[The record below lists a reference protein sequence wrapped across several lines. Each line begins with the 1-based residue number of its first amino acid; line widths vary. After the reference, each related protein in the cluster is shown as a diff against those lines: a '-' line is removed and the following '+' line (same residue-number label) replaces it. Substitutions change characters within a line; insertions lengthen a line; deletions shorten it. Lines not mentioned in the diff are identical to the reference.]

1 MAHKPFGSSLPKG
14 QRDKSMSLIET
25 NNLRADFPA
34 LTQTIRGKPL
44 VYLDSAASALKP
56 QSVVDRITRFYTYE
70 ASNVHRGAHYLSNQ
84 ATEAFEQARERTRN
98 FLNASS
104 IEEVI
109 FTAGT
114 TASMNLVAQSWGRK
128 FLKPGDEVLVSEME
142 HHANIVPWQMICE
155 EVGAKVVVA
164 PVTDMGDF
172 DFEAFEKKLSV
183 KTKMVSVTHCS
194 NTLGSYVDVKRV
206 AELAHKAGALITV
219 DGAQVVS
226 TRPVNVKELNVDFY
240 AFSGH
245 KLFGPYGIGVLYGKK
260 DLLLAMPPYQGGGS
274 MISQVTF
281 EKTTYNE
288 LPFKFEAGT
297 PNIEGVIALGAAIEY
312 VEKVGFEKIQTIEH
326 ELLEYATQE
335 MKKIEGVRIIGEA
348 KDKAPILS
356 FAIPGVHHSDLAQIL
371 DQEGVA
377 VRAGHH
383 CTMPLLKRYQI
394 TGTVRA
400 SFSIFNNKADVDALV
415 KAVIKA
421 KEMLS

>member
-1 MAHKPFGSSLPKG
+1 
-14 QRDKSMSLIET
+14 MSLIEA
-25 NNLRADFPA
+25 NKLRADFPA
-34 LTQTIRGKPL
+34 LTQKVRGKPL
-44 VYLDSAASALKP
+44 IYLDSAASALKP
-56 QSVVDRITRFYTYE
+56 WPVIERISHFYTYE
-70 ASNVHRGAHYLSNQ
+70 ASNVHRGAHYLSDK
-84 ATEAFEQARERTRN
+84 ATQAFEEARQKVRQ

-109 FTAGT
+109 WTPGT
-114 TASMNLVAQSWGRK
+114 TASMNLVAASWGRQN
-128 FLKPGDEVLVSEME
+128 LKAGDEVLVSEME

-155 EVGAKVVVA
+155 QMGAKVVMI
-164 PVTDMGDF
+164 PITDTGDF
-172 DFEAFEKKLSV
+172 DFAEYEKKFTA
-183 KTKMVSVTHCS
+183 KTRMVSLTHCS
-194 NTLGSYVDVKRV
+194 NTLGTYVDVKR
-206 AELAHKAGALITV
+206 AAKIAHQKGALITV

-226 TRPVNVKELNVDFY
+226 TRPVDVQDLDVDFY
-240 AFSGH
+240 TFSGH

-260 DLLLAMPPYQGGGS
+260 KHLLEMPPYQGGGS
-274 MISQVTF
+274 MISEVSF
-281 EKTTYNE
+281 EKTTYND

-297 PNIEGVIALGAAIEY
+297 PNIEGVIALGAAIDY
-312 VEKVGFEKIQTIEH
+312 VNKVGFDHIQKIEK

-335 MKKIEGVRIIGEA
+335 LKKVPGVRIIGEA
-348 KDKAPILS
+348 AEKAPILS

-383 CTMPLLKRYQI
+383 CTMPLLKRYQVS
-394 TGTVRA
+394 GTVRA